1 MCLSRDFARYEFNH
15 EILNNSE
22 SFFRGESN
30 SRKLDAFLSSAVVHQ
45 QRHNWMQFLF
55 FGRYAFEERKKIM
68 SNGE

>member
-30 SRKLDAFLSSAVVHQ
+30 SGKLDAFLSSAVVHQ
-45 QRHNWMQFLF
+45 RHNGCSSLF
-55 FGRYAFEERKKIM
+55 SLVDMLFRIM
-68 SNGE
+68 